1 MRKHRNNNLKYNLE
15 DLYDLGSAFH
25 DTEVGNVRSNHDKSV
40 RANDR
45 GRVNDMDRSK
55 TQMSTGE
62 ISIFSPHATK
72 KATKLK

>member
-15 DLYDLGSAFH
+15 DLYDLGSAFQ
-25 DTEVGNVRSNHDKSV
+25 DAEVANVRSNQDKSV

-45 GRVNDMDRSK
+45 GRANDTDRSK

-62 ISIFSPHATK
+62 ISIFSPQATK